1 MHVQSQSVDRSDF
14 LMKLK
19 RPKRYLMIT
28 GSLKSITTRADSA
41 MNQSRLELRVHQRS
55 AGKDVGLVTLHLV
68 LTSYWPRKRPES
80 F

>member
-28 GSLKSITTRADSA
+28 RSLKSITDSA
-41 MNQSRLELRVHQRS
+41 MSQSDIEV
-55 AGKDVGLVTLHLV
+55 V
-68 LTSYWPRKRPES
+68 SYMSPTQVREKALAWSPCI
-80 F
+80 